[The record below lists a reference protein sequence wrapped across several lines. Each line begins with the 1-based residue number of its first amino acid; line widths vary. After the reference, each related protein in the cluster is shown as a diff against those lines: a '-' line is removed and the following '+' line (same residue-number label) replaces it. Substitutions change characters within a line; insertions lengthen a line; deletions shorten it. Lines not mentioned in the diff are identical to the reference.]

1 MKRRELI
8 YTLAGTTL
16 AAGALGTVLA
26 DEHAVE
32 GDTNE
37 DGMVDLLYV
46 QYASAVT
53 LKDGVLTLVDVA
65 PDTLFFSDRPDRI
78 WGRETME
85 DFLASWSLGEDSFEE
100 VPPNAVLAIKNPE
113 GGAPLDMV
121 VVLSNPVFK
130 DGALSYNVEILEG
143 PEEGTGGACALFID
157 LVGSPVRRVARRTAR
172 RTTRRTYRRQEALDD
187 AL

>member
-26 DEHAVE
+26 DEHVVE

-46 QYASAVT
+46 QYAAAAT
-53 LKDGVLTLVDVA
+53 LEAGVLTLIDVT
-65 PDTLFFSDRPDRI
+65 PDVLFFSDRPDRI

-85 DFLASWSLGEDSFEE
+85 DFLASWSLGEHSFEE
-100 VPPNAVLAIKNPE
+100 VPPNAVLAVANPE

-121 VVLSNPVFK
+121 VVLKNPSFK
-130 DGALSYNVEILEG
+130 DGNLSYEVGIMEG
-143 PEEGTGGACALFID
+143 PEEGKGGACALFID

-172 RTTRRTYRRQEALDD
+172 RTTRRTYRRQDALDD